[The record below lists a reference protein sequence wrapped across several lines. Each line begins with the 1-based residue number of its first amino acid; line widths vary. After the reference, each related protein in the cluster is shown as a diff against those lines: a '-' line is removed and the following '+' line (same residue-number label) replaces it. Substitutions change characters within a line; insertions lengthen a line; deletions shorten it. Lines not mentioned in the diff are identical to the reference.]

1 MNIYRDMYEG
11 HDLKMNVAR
20 GCDSLRFDPWPH
32 LFKRMTPEQTQ
43 RFNDYYIARNDRF
56 WDACP
61 MDSVA
66 LANFTGINIGTL
78 PSSLAASDNNSYDWG
93 FTNCQIAGDGGQG
106 LPNRLRPRAAGS
118 CISIPTFG
126 DKIVTKIRLYAHAS
140 NANMPTNT
148 ISLNDGEPV
157 AFASFNESSNVN
169 KNGGILEIDVPET
182 LQGQALALNWGSN
195 TNAAICA
202 IAFEFAE

>member
-1 MNIYRDMYEG
+1 MAKPVSFDAGTNMTVTVTTDTKTIRRTVTLSEEMEIASETMN
-11 HDLKMNVAR
+11 
-20 GCDSLRFDPWPH
+20 SLTFDISGNGYSSA
-32 LFKRMTPEQTQ
+32 E
-43 RFNDYYIARNDRF
+43 
-56 WDACP
+56 
-61 MDSVA
+61 SVYQD
-66 LANFTGINIGTL
+66 FTGINIGTL

-126 DKIVTKIRLYAHAS
+126 DRIVTKIRLYAHAS

-157 AFASFNESSNVN
+157 AFASYNDNDSNVN